1 MIIDIL
7 MYYGIIIGTTI
18 FRWLRITTGFAL
30 WDSANKGLSWPQPHR
45 DPKYGRAK
53 DLGIANPQA
62 LSEMAKFVLRNEM
75 RIRK

>member
-7 MYYGIIIGTTI
+7 MYCGIIIGNTI

-30 WDSANKGLSWPQPHR
+30 WDSANKDLSWPHPHR

-62 LSEMAKFVLRNEM
+62 LSEMPKSALRNKM